1 MPPRKRRGGSAAAGE
16 DGGVAEANGAK
27 ALKAEGASETAADG
41 GTGRVQ
47 TADGDAVRALL
58 PAALRTSAD
67 DVAAFY
73 RFVHAR
79 QEMWRRRQSGDSPW
93 TTDALLAYY
102 KFCNIYRE
110 LDRGTVYFRGSVERR
125 KRVLPAA
132 GAHLLRDV
140 LWGSLVY
147 RLLNRMESFQS
158 WKEGGGLPNEHE
170 WPCFLEYLA
179 AQRAEGR
186 VIFSNAHQT
195 MGFDR
200 YASTM
205 AKVRKTLQ
213 KLTDAVWAAR
223 SSAERVFKILLRYEN
238 VGPFF
243 AWQVTCDLL
252 ETAGVLDCDEDDWC
266 QLGPGALR
274 GLKRVFAH
282 APPATCAVNLDRA
295 RLLTSLHSA
304 AFIALDCSFSY
315 VGDRRLT
322 LKNIEHALCEF
333 EKYRNNMIGGRRFVS
348 REACDGGAVCTKC
361 RDETVEH
368 DDVLLLCDLC
378 GTAQHTFC
386 LRPKLEALPEAE
398 WFCAPCRAQWDA
410 RP

>member
-1 MPPRKRRGGSAAAGE
+1 LRDEFGRAEKRLDAGRSPAARPPDARQRGL
-16 DGGVAEANGAK
+16 GGVK
-27 ALKAEGASETAADG
+27 QS
-41 GTGRVQ
+41 R
-47 TADGDAVRALL
+47 RAGWYLL
-58 PAALRTSAD
+58 GSYLIFT
-67 DVAAFY
+67 
-73 RFVHAR
+73 
-79 QEMWRRRQSGDSPW
+79 W
-93 TTDALLAYY
+93 
-102 KFCNIYRE
+102 
-110 LDRGTVYFRGSVERR
+110 YF
-125 KRVLPAA
+125 K
-132 GAHLLRDV
+132 
-140 LWGSLVY
+140 
-147 RLLNRMESFQS
+147 
-158 WKEGGGLPNEHE
+158 
-170 WPCFLEYLA
+170 
-179 AQRAEGR
+179 
-186 VIFSNAHQT
+186 
-195 MGFDR
+195 
-200 YASTM
+200 
-205 AKVRKTLQ
+205 
-213 KLTDAVWAAR
+213 
-223 SSAERVFKILLRYEN
+223 
-238 VGPFF
+238 
-243 AWQVTCDLL
+243 
-252 ETAGVLDCDEDDWC
+252 VLDCDEDDWC

-274 GLKRVFAH
+274 GDDPAPKRRNGTGAFYLEKSRHVGLKRVFAH

>member
-1 MPPRKRRGGSAAAGE
+1 MTLRRFTASCVSVSEAF
-16 DGGVAEANGAK
+16 DGN
-27 ALKAEGASETAADG
+27 D
-41 GTGRVQ
+41 Q
-47 TADGDAVRALL
+47 TSTESPQNFRDDARHRGL
-58 PAALRTSAD
+58 PARRRLR
-67 DVAAFY
+67 AASTPAAQ
-73 RFVHAR
+73 VHAR

-266 QLGPGALR
+266 QIGPGALR
-274 GLKRVFAH
+274 GDDPAPKRRNGTGAFYLEKSRHVGLKRVFAH

-322 LKNIEHALCEF
+322 LKNIEHALCEQGAASF
-333 EKYRNNMIGGRRFVS
+333 SGTG
-348 REACDGGAVCTKC
+348 REATKGEC
-361 RDETVEH
+361 RGRAAAAERLFDFPLAGSEVLNRRARLERYGDFVVVSTGHGMEPGSVFKST
-368 DDVLLLCDLC
+368 DV
-378 GTAQHTFC
+378 A
-386 LRPKLEALPEAE
+386 
-398 WFCAPCRAQWDA
+398 
-410 RP
+410 